1 MIDAKVNSMSEN
13 VEIHEVPVKK
23 ARKPYTKR
31 PVSEIKAAIAVPQA
45 PNPTIIALEAKI
57 YELSEQRSQAQ
68 LAISHANRQVQ
79 SAQNQLRAAQ
89 EEFQRLEGEVQY
101 RMSLIGQMRGGSP
114 MPAAAFLPP
123 SPQPS
128 GNYYAGFPAT
138 SPTYAPAMPY
148 PPYPPAFDPRMVPAT
163 GVGSAPAPNRGL
175 YPDLAGGP
183 DGELASSAQQQ
194 REDPEVR
201 EAFRQRGY

>member
-1 MIDAKVNSMSEN
+1 MIAQMENSG
-13 VEIHEVPVKK
+13 EIHEIPTKK

-31 PVSEIKAAIAVPQA
+31 VTQEIPSPIPVAQA

-79 SAQNQLRAAQ
+79 SAQNQLRSAQ

-101 RMSLIGQMRGGSP
+101 RMSLIGQMRGGGTP
-114 MPAAAFLPP
+114 IPAAAFLPP
-123 SPQPS
+123 SPQPA
-128 GNYYAGFPAT
+128 GNYYAGVPT
-138 SPTYAPAMPY
+138 MSPTYAPAMPY

-163 GVGSAPAPNRGL
+163 GVGSAPAPNHGL
-175 YPDLAGGP
+175 YPDLIGNDEG
-183 DGELASSAQQQ
+183 AQVG
-194 REDPEVR
+194 DA
-201 EAFRQRGY
+201 EALRRDEMRVRGY

>member
-1 MIDAKVNSMSEN
+1 MSEN

-123 SPQPS
+123 SPQ
-128 GNYYAGFPAT
+128 GNYYAGAPVM

-148 PPYPPAFDPRMVPAT
+148 PPYPAPFDARLVPAT
-163 GVGSAPAPNRGL
+163 GVGSAPAPNHGL
-175 YPDLAGGP
+175 YPDLIGNDEG
-183 DGELASSAQQQ
+183 AQVG
-194 REDPEVR
+194 DA
-201 EAFRQRGY
+201 EALRRDEMRSRGY